1 MNNNQPNFNLNNEN
15 NDYIDKNFKSKG
27 LKNENNKGNKA
38 IHKNNNLKLT
48 IKSPKIVAD
57 FAYI

>member
-38 IHKNNNLKLT
+38 IHKNNN
-48 IKSPKIVAD
+48 
-57 FAYI
+57 

>member
-1 MNNNQPNFNLNNEN
+1 M
-15 NDYIDKNFKSKG
+15 DKNHNFKSKG
-27 LKNENNKGNKA
+27 LKKENNKGNKA